1 MSTVPSN
8 PASNV
13 NALNNFSSM
22 YAMTRSQ
29 VNSLLTEL
37 NTSNF
42 IDNIQLLFE
51 TPIENIIS
59 LRCYP
64 FDTKARSPVGSTA
77 DSPIIVNVVT
87 LETNGN
93 FLGNIT
99 QPMISLG
106 SLEVPKM
113 FGNFLDYAP
122 FTKVEMYLP
131 YIGFVNLD
139 TNEVMGKTLSIK
151 YAVDYMTG
159 MGTAFVTAN
168 DVMIYTGEGQVGVD
182 VTLGGRN
189 AAEIAKNN
197 LMTGINTAGGIAST
211 AAAIGTGGVAAG
223 AIAGMKT
230 LANTTA
236 SVIQGNQ
243 VHVTKGSIGSSANG
257 FYAPQNA
264 YLIITRPKPAE
275 PSTYASQY
283 GRPSGKTEQL
293 ENLTGY
299 TVVDSVH
306 VEGITNGT
314 QDEITEIERLLKS
327 GVIL

>member
-1 MSTVPSN
+1 MSTAPSKPHN
-8 PASNV
+8 FMNAS
-13 NALNNFSSM
+13 NNFSSM
-22 YAMTRSQ
+22 YAMTRAQ

-37 NTSNF
+37 NTSTF
-42 IDNIQLLFE
+42 IENIQLLFE
-51 TPIENIIS
+51 TPIENLIS

-77 DSPIIVNVVT
+77 DASIIVNVVT
-87 LETNGN
+87 MEAQGN
-93 FLGNIT
+93 YLGHIT

-106 SLEVPKM
+106 SLTVPTRY
-113 FGNFLDYAP
+113 GNFLDYAP
-122 FTKVEMYLP
+122 FTKVELYLP
-131 YIGFVNLD
+131 YIGFVTLD

-159 MGTAFVTAN
+159 MGTAFVTA
-168 DVMIYTGEGQVGVD
+168 DGVMIYTGEGKVGVD

-211 AAAIGTGGVAAG
+211 AGAIGTGGVAAG
-223 AIAGMKT
+223 AMVGMKT
-230 LANTTA
+230 LACTTA

-243 VHVTKGSIGSSANG
+243 GHVTKGSIGSSANG

-264 YLIITRPKPAE
+264 YLIITRPTPAE
-275 PSTYASQY
+275 PAAYASQY

-293 ENLTGY
+293 QSLTGY

>member
-1 MSTVPSN
+1 MSIKPVT
-8 PASNV
+8 PAATV
-13 NALNNFSSM
+13 NALNHFNSM
-22 YAMTRSQ
+22 YAMTRPQ
-29 VNSLLTEL
+29 VNELLTEL
-37 NTSNF
+37 NSSTF

-51 TPIENIIS
+51 TPIENLIS

-64 FDTKARSPVGSTA
+64 FDAKLRQPNQTE
-77 DSPIIVNVVT
+77 DSSIIVNVVT
-87 LETNGN
+87 MKTKGQY
-93 FLGNIT
+93 LGNIT
-99 QPMISLG
+99 QPLISLG
-106 SLEVPKM
+106 SLLVSPV
-113 FGNFLDYAP
+113 FNNFLDYDP
-122 FTKVEMYLP
+122 FTKIEMYLP
-131 YIGFVNLD
+131 YIGFINLD
-139 TNEVMGKTLSIK
+139 TNEVIGKTLSIQ

-159 MGTAFVTAN
+159 IGTAFVMAD
-168 DVMIYTGEGQVGVD
+168 DVMIYTGEGKIGVE

-189 AAEIAKNN
+189 AAEVAKNN
-197 LMTGINTAGGIAST
+197 LMTGINTAGGVLST
-211 AAAIGTGGVAAG
+211 AMAAGTGVAGVAAG
-223 AIAGMKT
+223 MST

-243 VHVTKGSIGSSANG
+243 GHVTKGSLGSSANG

-264 YLIITRPKPAE
+264 YLIITRPTPAE
-275 PSTYASQY
+275 PSDYASLY

-293 ENLTGY
+293 NTLTGF

>member
-1 MSTVPSN
+1 MSTVPNN
-8 PASNV
+8 PQLNT
-13 NALNNFSSM
+13 NALNNFASM
-22 YAMTRSQ
+22 YAMTRDE
-29 VNSLLTEL
+29 VNTLLSEL
-37 NTSNF
+37 NTATF

-51 TPIENIIS
+51 TPIENLIS

-64 FDTKARSPVGSTA
+64 FDVKTHSPATVDGG
-77 DSPIIVNVVT
+77 IIVNVVT
-87 LETNGN
+87 LKTNGAY
-93 FLGNIT
+93 LGHIT

-106 SLEVPKM
+106 SLAVPTK

-122 FTKVEMYLP
+122 FTKIEIYLP
-131 YIGFVNLD
+131 YIGFVTLD
-139 TNEVMGKTLSIK
+139 TNEVIGKTLSIQ

-159 MGTAFVTAN
+159 MGTAFVTAD
-168 DVMIYTGEGQVGVD
+168 DVMIYTGEGKIGVD

-197 LMTGINTAGGIAST
+197 LMTGINIAGGIATT
-211 AAAIGTGGVAAG
+211 AATIATKGVGAG
-223 AIAGMKT
+223 VSAGVKA
-230 LANTTA
+230 LSSTTA
-236 SVIQGNQ
+236 SAIQGNQ
-243 VHVTKGSIGSSANG
+243 GHVTKGSIGTSANG

-264 YLIITRPKPAE
+264 YLIITRPTPAE
-275 PSTYASQY
+275 PTAYASLY

-293 ENLTGY
+293 QALTGY

-314 QDEITEIERLLKS
+314 QAEITEIERLLKS

>member
-1 MSTVPSN
+1 MSTTPSN
-8 PASNV
+8 PALKM
-13 NALNNFSSM
+13 NAMNNFNSM
-22 YAMTRSQ
+22 YALTRDQ
-29 VNSLLTEL
+29 VNSLLSEL
-37 NTSNF
+37 NTSTF

-51 TPIENIIS
+51 TPVENLVS

-64 FDTKARSPVGSTA
+64 FDANARQPASIG
-77 DSPIIVNVVT
+77 DSQIVVNVVT
-87 LETNGN
+87 MQTKGKY
-93 FLGNIT
+93 LGNIT

-106 SLEVPKM
+106 SLTVPAR

-159 MGTAFVTAN
+159 MGTAFVTA
-168 DVMIYTGEGQVGVD
+168 DGVMIYTGEGKVGVD

-189 AAEIAKNN
+189 SAEIVKNN

-211 AAAIGTGGVAAG
+211 AAAIGTGGIAAG
-223 AIAGMKT
+223 AMVGMKT
-230 LANTTA
+230 LASTTA

-243 VHVTKGSIGSSANG
+243 GHVTKGSIGSSANG

-264 YLIITRPKPAE
+264 YLIITRPTPAE
-275 PSTYASQY
+275 PATYASVY

-293 ENLTGY
+293 QTLTGY

-314 QDEITEIERLLKS
+314 QDEVTEIERLLKS

>member
-1 MSTVPSN
+1 MSTTPSN
-8 PASNV
+8 PASTM
-13 NALNNFSSM
+13 NAMNNFNSM
-22 YAMTRSQ
+22 YALTRAQ
-29 VNSLLTEL
+29 VNSLLSEL
-37 NTSNF
+37 NTSTF
-42 IDNIQLLFE
+42 INNIQLLFE
-51 TPIENIIS
+51 TPIENLIS

-64 FDTKARSPVGSTA
+64 FDANARQPASSGDA
-77 DSPIIVNVVT
+77 PIVINVVT
-87 LETNGN
+87 METRGQY
-93 FLGNIT
+93 LGHFT

-106 SLEVPKM
+106 SLTVSAV

-139 TNEVMGKTLSIK
+139 TNEVMGKTLSIQ

-159 MGTAFVTAN
+159 MGTAFVTA
-168 DVMIYTGEGQVGVD
+168 DGVMIYTGEGKVGVD

-223 AIAGMKT
+223 AMVGMKT
-230 LANTTA
+230 LASTTA

-243 VHVTKGSIGSSANG
+243 GHVTKGSIGNSANG

-264 YLIITRPKPAE
+264 YLIITRPTPAE
-275 PSTYASQY
+275 PAAYASQY

-293 ENLTGY
+293 QALTGY

-314 QDEITEIERLLKS
+314 QDEVTEIERLLKS

>member
-1 MSTVPSN
+1 MSTTPSN
-8 PASNV
+8 PANSM
-13 NALNNFSSM
+13 NAFNSFNSM
-22 YAMTRSQ
+22 YALTRSE

-37 NTSNF
+37 NTSTF

-51 TPIENIIS
+51 TPVENLVS

-64 FDTKARSPVGSTA
+64 FDVKTRAPAAVDGG
-77 DSPIIVNVVT
+77 IIVNVVT
-87 LETNGN
+87 LETNGA
-93 FLGNIT
+93 FLGYVT

-106 SLEVPKM
+106 SLTVPAR

-159 MGTAFVTAN
+159 MGTAFVTA
-168 DVMIYTGEGQVGVD
+168 DGVMIYTGEGKIGVD

-223 AIAGMKT
+223 AMVGLKT
-230 LANTTA
+230 LASTTA
-236 SVIQGNQ
+236 SAIQGNQ
-243 VHVTKGSIGSSANG
+243 GHVTKGSMGSSANG

-264 YLIITRPKPAE
+264 YLIITRPTPAE
-275 PSTYASQY
+275 PATYASQY

-293 ENLTGY
+293 QAITGY

>member
-1 MSTVPSN
+1 MSTTPSN
-8 PASNV
+8 PASTM
-13 NALNNFSSM
+13 NAMNNFNSM
-22 YAMTRSQ
+22 YALTRAQ
-29 VNSLLTEL
+29 VNSLLSEL
-37 NTSNF
+37 NTSTF

-51 TPIENIIS
+51 TPLENLIS

-64 FDTKARSPVGSTA
+64 FDANARHPASSGDA
-77 DSPIIVNVVT
+77 PIVINVVT
-87 LETNGN
+87 METRGQYLSH
-93 FLGNIT
+93 FT

-106 SLEVPKM
+106 SLTVPAR

-139 TNEVMGKTLSIK
+139 TNEVMGKTLSIQ

-159 MGTAFVTAN
+159 MGTAFVTA
-168 DVMIYTGEGQVGVD
+168 DGVMIYTGEGKVGVD

-223 AIAGMKT
+223 AMVGMKT
-230 LANTTA
+230 LASTTA

-243 VHVTKGSIGSSANG
+243 GHVTKGSIGNSANG

-264 YLIITRPKPAE
+264 YLIITRPTPAE
-275 PSTYASQY
+275 PAAYASQY

-293 ENLTGY
+293 QALTGY

-314 QDEITEIERLLKS
+314 QDEVTEIERLLKS

>member
-1 MSTVPSN
+1 MSIKPVT
-8 PASNV
+8 PAATV
-13 NALNNFSSM
+13 NALNHFNSM

-29 VNSLLTEL
+29 VNELLSEL
-37 NTSNF
+37 NSSTF

-51 TPIENIIS
+51 TPIENLIS

-64 FDTKARSPVGSTA
+64 FDAKLRQPNPTA
-77 DSPIIVNVVT
+77 DSSIIVNVVT
-87 LETNGN
+87 MQTQGQ

-99 QPMISLG
+99 QPLISLG
-106 SLEVPKM
+106 SLLVSPV
-113 FGNFLDYAP
+113 FNNFLDYAP
-122 FTKVEMYLP
+122 FTKVELYLP
-131 YIGFVNLD
+131 YIGFINLD

-159 MGTAFVTAN
+159 MGTAFVTAD
-168 DVMIYTGEGQVGVD
+168 DVMIYTGEGKVGVD

-197 LMTGINTAGGIAST
+197 LMTGINTAGGVLST
-211 AAAIGTGGVAAG
+211 AMGAG
-223 AIAGMKT
+223 AGGATAGIAVGMRT
-230 LANTTA
+230 LASTTA

-243 VHVTKGSIGSSANG
+243 GHVTKGSLGSSANG

-275 PSTYASQY
+275 PSDYASLY

-293 ENLTGY
+293 NTLTGY

>member
-1 MSTVPSN
+1 MSTAPSN
-8 PASNV
+8 PALTM
-13 NALNNFSSM
+13 NALNNFNSM
-22 YAMTRSQ
+22 YALTRAQ
-29 VNSLLTEL
+29 VNSLLSEL
-37 NTSNF
+37 NTSTF

-51 TPIENIIS
+51 TPVENLVS

-64 FDTKARSPVGSTA
+64 FDAKTRQPAPTP
-77 DSPIIVNVVT
+77 DSSIIVNVVT
-87 LETNGN
+87 MKTQGAY
-93 FLGNIT
+93 LGNIT

-106 SLEVPKM
+106 SLTVPAV

-139 TNEVMGKTLSIK
+139 TNEVMGKTLSIQ

-159 MGTAFVTAN
+159 MGTAFVTA
-168 DVMIYTGEGQVGVD
+168 DGVMIYTGEGKVGVD

-223 AIAGMKT
+223 AMVGMKT
-230 LANTTA
+230 LASTTA

-243 VHVTKGSIGSSANG
+243 GHVTKGSIGSSANG

-264 YLIITRPKPAE
+264 YLIITRPTPAE
-275 PSTYASQY
+275 PAAYASQY

-293 ENLTGY
+293 QALTGY

-314 QDEITEIERLLKS
+314 QDEVTEIERLLKS

>member
-1 MSTVPSN
+1 MSTAPN
-8 PASNV
+8 TPATTM
-13 NALNNFSSM
+13 NASNNFSSM
-22 YAMTRSQ
+22 YAMTRTQ

-37 NTSNF
+37 NTSTF

-51 TPIENIIS
+51 TPIENLIS

-64 FDTKARSPVGSTA
+64 FDTKARSPVEITPG
-77 DSPIIVNVVT
+77 PIIVNVVT
-87 LETNGN
+87 METKGN
-93 FLGNIT
+93 YLGNIT

-106 SLEVPKM
+106 SLTVPAR
-113 FGNFLDYAP
+113 FSNFLDYAP

-131 YIGFVNLD
+131 YVGFVNLD

-159 MGTAFVTAN
+159 MGTAFVTA
-168 DVMIYTGEGQVGVD
+168 DGVMIYTGEGKIGVD

-189 AAEIAKNN
+189 SAEIAKNN

-211 AAAIGTGGVAAG
+211 AAAIGTGGIAAG
-223 AIAGMKT
+223 AMVGMRT
-230 LANTTA
+230 LASTTA

-243 VHVTKGSIGSSANG
+243 AHVTKGSIGTSANG

-264 YLIITRPKPAE
+264 YLIITRPTPAE
-275 PSTYASQY
+275 PATYASQY

-293 ENLTGY
+293 QALTGY

>member
-1 MSTVPSN
+1 MSTTPSN
-8 PASNV
+8 PASTM
-13 NALNNFSSM
+13 NAMNNFNSM
-22 YAMTRSQ
+22 YALTRAQ
-29 VNSLLTEL
+29 VNSLLSEL
-37 NTSNF
+37 NTSTF
-42 IDNIQLLFE
+42 INNIQLLFE
-51 TPIENIIS
+51 TPIENLIS

-64 FDTKARSPVGSTA
+64 FDANARQPASSGDA
-77 DSPIIVNVVT
+77 PIVINVVT
-87 LETNGN
+87 METRGQY
-93 FLGNIT
+93 LGHFT

-106 SLEVPKM
+106 SLTVPAV

-139 TNEVMGKTLSIK
+139 TNEVMGKTLSIQ

-159 MGTAFVTAN
+159 MGTAFVTA
-168 DVMIYTGEGQVGVD
+168 DGVMIYTGEGKVGVD

-223 AIAGMKT
+223 AMVGMKT
-230 LANTTA
+230 LASTTA

-243 VHVTKGSIGSSANG
+243 GHVTKGSIGNSANG

-264 YLIITRPKPAE
+264 YLIITRPTPAE
-275 PSTYASQY
+275 PAAYASQY

-293 ENLTGY
+293 QALTGY

-314 QDEITEIERLLKS
+314 QDEVTEIERLLKS

>member
-1 MSTVPSN
+1 MSTAPSN
-8 PASNV
+8 PALTM
-13 NALNNFSSM
+13 NALNNFNSM
-22 YAMTRSQ
+22 YALTRAQ
-29 VNSLLTEL
+29 VNSLLSEL
-37 NTSNF
+37 NTSTF

-51 TPIENIIS
+51 TPIENLIS

-64 FDTKARSPVGSTA
+64 FDANARQPASSGDA
-77 DSPIIVNVVT
+77 PIVINVVT
-87 LETNGN
+87 METRGQY
-93 FLGNIT
+93 LGHFT

-106 SLEVPKM
+106 SLTVPAV

-139 TNEVMGKTLSIK
+139 TNEVMGKTLSIQ

-159 MGTAFVTAN
+159 MGTAFVTA
-168 DVMIYTGEGQVGVD
+168 DGVMIYTGEGKVGVD

-223 AIAGMKT
+223 AMVGMKT
-230 LANTTA
+230 LASTTA

-243 VHVTKGSIGSSANG
+243 GHVTKGSIGNSANG

-264 YLIITRPKPAE
+264 YLIITRPTPAE
-275 PSTYASQY
+275 PAAYASLY

-293 ENLTGY
+293 QALTGY

-314 QDEITEIERLLKS
+314 QDEVTEIERLLKS

>member
-1 MSTVPSN
+1 MSTAPSN
-8 PASNV
+8 PALTM
-13 NALNNFSSM
+13 NALNNFNSM
-22 YAMTRSQ
+22 YALTRAQ
-29 VNSLLTEL
+29 VNSLLSEL
-37 NTSNF
+37 NTSTF

-51 TPIENIIS
+51 TPVENLVS

-64 FDTKARSPVGSTA
+64 FNAKTRQPAPTP
-77 DSPIIVNVVT
+77 DSSIIVNVVT
-87 LETNGN
+87 MDTQGAH
-93 FLGNIT
+93 LGNIT

-106 SLEVPKM
+106 SLTVPAM
-113 FGNFLDYAP
+113 FSNFLDYAP

-139 TNEVMGKTLSIK
+139 TNEVMGKTLSIQ

-159 MGTAFVTAN
+159 MGTAFVTA
-168 DVMIYTGEGQVGVD
+168 DGVMIYTGEGKVGVD

-223 AIAGMKT
+223 AMVGMKT
-230 LANTTA
+230 LASTTA

-243 VHVTKGSIGSSANG
+243 GHVTKGSIGSSANG

-264 YLIITRPKPAE
+264 YLIITRPTPAE
-275 PSTYASQY
+275 PAAYASQY

-293 ENLTGY
+293 QALTGY
-299 TVVDSVH
+299 TVADSVH

-314 QDEITEIERLLKS
+314 QDEVTEIERLLKS

>member
-1 MSTVPSN
+1 MSRAPSN
-8 PASNV
+8 PALTM
-13 NALNNFSSM
+13 NALNNFNSM
-22 YAMTRSQ
+22 YALTRAQ
-29 VNSLLTEL
+29 VNSLLSEL
-37 NTSNF
+37 NTSTF

-51 TPIENIIS
+51 TPVENLVS

-64 FDTKARSPVGSTA
+64 FDANARQPAPTA
-77 DSPIIVNVVT
+77 DTPIIVNVVT
-87 LETNGN
+87 METTGQY
-93 FLGNIT
+93 LGNIT

-106 SLEVPKM
+106 SLTVPTR

-139 TNEVMGKTLSIK
+139 TNEVMGKSLSIK

-159 MGTAFVTAN
+159 MGTAFVTA
-168 DVMIYTGEGQVGVD
+168 DGVMIYTGEGKIGVD
-182 VTLGGRN
+182 VSLGGRN
-189 AAEIAKNN
+189 AAEVAKNN
-197 LMTGINTAGGIAST
+197 LMTGINTAGGIAAT
-211 AAAIGTGGVAAG
+211 AAAVGTGGVAAG
-223 AIAGMKT
+223 AMTAMKT
-230 LANTTA
+230 LASTTA

-243 VHVTKGSIGSSANG
+243 GHVTKGSIGSSANG

-264 YLIITRPKPAE
+264 YLIITRPTPAE
-275 PSTYASQY
+275 PASYASQY

-293 ENLTGY
+293 QALTGY

-314 QDEITEIERLLKS
+314 QDEVTEIERLLKS

>member
-1 MSTVPSN
+1 MSTAPNN
-8 PASNV
+8 PASGM
-13 NALNNFSSM
+13 NASNNFSSM
-22 YAMTRSQ
+22 YALTRSE

-37 NTSNF
+37 NTATF

-51 TPIENIIS
+51 TPIENLVS

-64 FDTKARSPVGSTA
+64 FDVKNRAPSSVNGG
-77 DSPIIVNVVT
+77 IIVNVVT
-87 LETNGN
+87 LETNGA
-93 FLGNIT
+93 FLGHVT

-106 SLEVPKM
+106 SLTVPAR

-131 YIGFVNLD
+131 YIGFVSLD

-159 MGTAFVTAN
+159 MGTAFVTA
-168 DVMIYTGEGQVGVD
+168 DGVMIYTGEGKVGVD
-182 VTLGGRN
+182 ITLGGRN

-211 AAAIGTGGVAAG
+211 VAAIGTGGVAAG
-223 AIAGMKT
+223 AMTAMKT
-230 LANTTA
+230 LASTTA

-243 VHVTKGSIGSSANG
+243 GHVTKGSIGSSANG

-264 YLIITRPKPAE
+264 YLIITRPTPAE
-275 PSTYASQY
+275 PATYSSQY
-283 GRPSGKTEQL
+283 GRPSGRTEQL
-293 ENLTGY
+293 QALTGY
-299 TVVDSVH
+299 TVVDRVH

>member
-1 MSTVPSN
+1 MSTTPNN
-8 PASNV
+8 PATTM
-13 NALNNFSSM
+13 NASNNFSCM
-22 YAMTRSQ
+22 YAMTRDE

-37 NTSNF
+37 NTSTF

-51 TPIENIIS
+51 TPIENLVS

-64 FDTKARSPVGSTA
+64 FDVKNRAPASIDGN
-77 DSPIIVNVVT
+77 IIVNVVS
-87 LETNGN
+87 LDTNGAY
-93 FLGNIT
+93 LGHVT

-106 SLEVPKM
+106 SLTVPAM

-131 YIGFVNLD
+131 YIGFLTLD
-139 TNEVMGKTLSIK
+139 TNEVMGKTLTIE

-159 MGTAFVTAN
+159 MGTAFVTA
-168 DVMIYTGEGQVGVD
+168 DGVMIYTGEGKIGVD

-197 LMTGINTAGGIAST
+197 LMTGINTAGGIATT

-223 AIAGMKT
+223 AMVGMKT
-230 LANTTA
+230 LASTTA

-243 VHVTKGSIGSSANG
+243 GHVTKGSIGSSANG

-264 YLIITRPKPAE
+264 YLIITRPTPAE
-275 PSTYASQY
+275 PATYASQY

-293 ENLTGY
+293 QSLTGY

-306 VEGITNGT
+306 IEGITNGT
-314 QDEITEIERLLKS
+314 QDEITEIERMLKN